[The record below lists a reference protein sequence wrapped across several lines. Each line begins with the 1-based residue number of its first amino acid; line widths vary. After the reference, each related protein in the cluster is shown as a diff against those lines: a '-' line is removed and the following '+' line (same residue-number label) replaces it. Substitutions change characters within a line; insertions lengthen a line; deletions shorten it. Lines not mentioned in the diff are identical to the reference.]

1 MLKAQEKITL
11 IQLYKH
17 ASEELKVRLLQF
29 LNNIY
34 IYTYILK
41 KFYPTL
47 METCRCNRNI
57 YES

>member
-34 IYTYILK
+34 IYIYTQKILSHINGDM
-41 KFYPTL
+41 PL
-47 METCRCNRNI
+47 
-57 YES
+57 